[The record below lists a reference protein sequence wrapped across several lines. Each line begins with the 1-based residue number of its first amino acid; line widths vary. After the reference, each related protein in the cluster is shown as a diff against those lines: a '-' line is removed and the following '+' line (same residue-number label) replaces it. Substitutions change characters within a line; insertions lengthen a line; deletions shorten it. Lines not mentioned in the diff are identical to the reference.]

1 MRWNSQSI
9 SAPYVDTFSGSH
21 QSSMLASLLALLL
34 HLEPDLHHLAR
45 LDVDLLRLLAE
56 RLVPDLDG
64 LLARR
69 HVLDLGRAAG
79 VRDREERGRQDRHP
93 AEHPAVHVAGE
104 LDDLGLLELLHH
116 HLLELRLRLVDGRV
130 CRRVRMDVVQDVVG
144 VLELEVA
151 RRHRGHVRHE
161 LAAMLVDRRLRH
173 LRRALGGR
181 DGDDRVG
188 QALVAADHDLL
199 DHGLGPAL
207 LGVLVDLELL
217 DDGRAVIRDRDL
229 DGAPSLG
236 VHRVRALDEQRDARD
251 ARSRQDDSN
260 CSAHFSHR
268 SRYTASASPPMRK
281 YGRSA
286 PSATFWGNWSETT
299 SGEAFFAA
307 SAPDCVGSS
316 QVTWKATSLSFHAAR
331 SATMSMEGLKFRGS
345 MVTCP
350 TRGMFWGAIRF
361 QNSATGSAGMSP
373 FTASAVRSVA

>member
-69 HVLDLGRAAG
+69 HV
-79 VRDREERGRQDRHP
+79 
-93 AEHPAVHVAGE
+93 
-104 LDDLGLLELLHH
+104 
-116 HLLELRLRLVDGRV
+116 
-130 CRRVRMDVVQDVVG
+130 
-144 VLELEVA
+144 
-151 RRHRGHVRHE
+151 
-161 LAAMLVDRRLRH
+161 RH

-217 DDGRAVIRDRDL
+217 DDRRAVIRDRDL

-236 VHRVRALDEQRDARD
+236 VHRVGVLDEQRDARD
-251 ARSRQDDSN
+251 ERRRQDDSE
-260 CSAHFSHR
+260 CSPHCSD
-268 SRYTASASPPMRK
+268 SSPPRG
-281 YGRSA
+281 YARLF
-286 PSATFWGNWSETT
+286 ATRTT
-299 SGEAFFAA
+299 SSIAA
-307 SAPDCVGSS
+307 NVRI
-316 QVTWKATSLSFHAAR
+316 AT
-331 SATMSMEGLKFRGS
+331 
-345 MVTCP
+345 
-350 TRGMFWGAIRF
+350 
-361 QNSATGSAGMSP
+361 TGG
-373 FTASAVRSVA
+373 TTKRRLD

>member
-56 RLVPDLDG
+56 RLVPDLAA
-64 LLARR
+64 LL
-69 HVLDLGRAAG
+69 
-79 VRDREERGRQDRHP
+79 
-93 AEHPAVHVAGE
+93 
-104 LDDLGLLELLHH
+104 
-116 HLLELRLRLVDGRV
+116 
-130 CRRVRMDVVQDVVG
+130 
-144 VLELEVA
+144 A

-161 LAAMLVDRRLRH
+161 LAAVLVDRRLRH

-217 DDGRAVIRDRDL
+217 DDRRAVIRDRDL

-236 VHRVRALDEQRDARD
+236 VHRVGALDEQRDARD
-251 ARSRQDDSN
+251 ERRRQDDSE
-260 CSAHFSHR
+260 CSPHCSD
-268 SRYTASASPPMRK
+268 SSPPRG
-281 YGRSA
+281 YARLF
-286 PSATFWGNWSETT
+286 ATRTT
-299 SGEAFFAA
+299 SSIAA
-307 SAPDCVGSS
+307 NVRI
-316 QVTWKATSLSFHAAR
+316 AT
-331 SATMSMEGLKFRGS
+331 
-345 MVTCP
+345 
-350 TRGMFWGAIRF
+350 
-361 QNSATGSAGMSP
+361 TGG
-373 FTASAVRSVA
+373 TTKRRLD

>member
-116 HLLELRLRLVDGRV
+116 HLLGLRLRLVDGRV
-130 CRRVRMDVVQDVVG
+130 RGRVRMDVVQDVVG

-161 LAAMLVDRRLRH
+161 LAAVLVDRRLRH
-173 LRRALGGR
+173 LRRALA
-181 DGDDRVG
+181 VG
-188 QALVAADHDLL
+188 TETTALARPLL
-199 DHGLGPAL
+199 PPTTTFSITASVPHFSVSL
-207 LGVLVDLELL
+207 LTLSFSTT
-217 DDGRAVIRDRDL
+217 
-229 DGAPSLG
+229 GAPLYVTVTSTVPPPCASTGPGRWTNRRTPATTAAARTAPSALRIALYSSTRE
-236 VHRVRALDEQRDARD
+236 VTRVCSRREPRA
-251 ARSRQDDSN
+251 
-260 CSAHFSHR
+260 
-268 SRYTASASPPMRK
+268 ASPP
-281 YGRSA
+281 
-286 PSATFWGNWSETT
+286 T
-299 SGEAFFAA
+299 
-307 SAPDCVGSS
+307 
-316 QVTWKATSLSFHAAR
+316 
-331 SATMSMEGLKFRGS
+331 
-345 MVTCP
+345 
-350 TRGMFWGAIRF
+350 
-361 QNSATGSAGMSP
+361 
-373 FTASAVRSVA
+373 

>member
-79 VRDREERGRQDRHP
+79 
-93 AEHPAVHVAGE
+93 
-104 LDDLGLLELLHH
+104 
-116 HLLELRLRLVDGRV
+116 
-130 CRRVRMDVVQDVVG
+130 
-144 VLELEVA
+144 
-151 RRHRGHVRHE
+151 
-161 LAAMLVDRRLRH
+161 
-173 LRRALGGR
+173 GR
-181 DGDDRVG
+181 DGDDRVDR
-188 QALVAADHDLL
+188 ALVAAAHDLL

-236 VHRVRALDEQRDARD
+236 VHRVGALDEQRDARD
-251 ARSRQDDSN
+251 ERRRQDDSE
-260 CSAHFSHR
+260 CSPHCSDSFSSSARLGSHYPLLR
-268 SRYTASASPPMRK
+268 LASRPASPSLR
-281 YGRSA
+281 GRRSA
-286 PSATFWGNWSETT
+286 RTT
-299 SGEAFFAA
+299 ILREVTRVCSRREPRAA
-307 SAPDCVGSS
+307 SPR
-316 QVTWKATSLSFHAAR
+316 T
-331 SATMSMEGLKFRGS
+331 
-345 MVTCP
+345 
-350 TRGMFWGAIRF
+350 
-361 QNSATGSAGMSP
+361 
-373 FTASAVRSVA
+373 